1 MGKTFINGQ
10 AVDVQAK
17 AIATKV
23 KDKEVT
29 LQMCYVDENEKD
41 ATTFEF
47 APIKGNKEYKSIA
60 VKSGNRVSVSLIK
73 GEQVVFSNISAQ
85 GLFLVLEAAFNQ
97 SKSTSNSLYVAAN
110 PLRKKASKSV
120 ASIVVEGAGVL

>member
-10 AVDVQAK
+10 VVDVQAK
-17 AIATKV
+17 AIATKI

>member
-10 AVDVQAK
+10 SVDVQAK
-17 AIATKV
+17 AVATKI

-29 LQMCYVDENEKD
+29 LQMCYVDDNDKD

-47 APIKGNKEYKSIA
+47 APIKGNKEYKAIA
-60 VKSGNRVSVSLIK
+60 VKAGNRVSVSLVK
-73 GEQVVFSNISAQ
+73 GKQVVFSNISAQ
-85 GLFLVLEAAFNQ
+85 GLFTVLEAAFNQ